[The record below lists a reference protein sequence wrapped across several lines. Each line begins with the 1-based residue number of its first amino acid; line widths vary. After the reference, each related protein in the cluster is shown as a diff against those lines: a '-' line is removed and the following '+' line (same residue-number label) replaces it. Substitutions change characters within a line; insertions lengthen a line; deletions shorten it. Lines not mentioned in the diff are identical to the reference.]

1 MFSLI
6 SKKHLLKLSVNGRS
20 EFPFIF
26 SISVAV
32 SETIAALLAFSSKE
46 SNVLNINM
54 KKPDPD
60 FKMTTDLFFKKI
72 RTYKNLSKEAEF
84 AWQNLLK
91 EKTYKKGENFIRIGQ
106 IPKKVAFV
114 VKGLF
119 SQYYIDDKG
128 ETMIKYFF
136 PEGRIAGSIPATL
149 QQSESFFDIIAL
161 EETTVLEYDF
171 TEFKKLVSTYPDISE
186 FYIRYLEQHWV
197 IDKEPYEV
205 SLRSNLAKVR
215 YADFLRKY
223 PDLVKRLKKHHIAA
237 YLGITPTQLS
247 RIFGYSK

>member
-1 MFSLI
+1 
-6 SKKHLLKLSVNGRS
+6 
-20 EFPFIF
+20 
-26 SISVAV
+26 
-32 SETIAALLAFSSKE
+32 
-46 SNVLNINM
+46 
-54 KKPDPD
+54 
-60 FKMTTDLFFKKI
+60 MTEQFFEKI
-72 RTYKNLSKEAEF
+72 RTYTDLSEGAEN
-84 AWQNLLK
+84 AWRKLLI
-91 EKTYKKGENFIRIGQ
+91 EKTYKRGDNFVSLGQ
-106 IPKKVAFV
+106 KPKNAAFV

-119 SQYYIDDKG
+119 SQYYINDKG
-128 ETMIKYFF
+128 ETVIKYFF

-149 QQSESFFDIIAL
+149 TQSESLFEITAL

-171 TEFKKLVSTYPDISE
+171 NAFKKLVSTFSDVAK
-186 FYIRYLEQHWV
+186 FYIRYLERHWV

-205 SLRSNLAKVR
+205 SLRSDSAKVR

>member
-1 MFSLI
+1 M
-6 SKKHLLKLSVNGRS
+6 HRRYVNL
-20 EFPFIF
+20 
-26 SISVAV
+26 
-32 SETIAALLAFSSKE
+32 AAGIPE
-46 SNVLNINM
+46 
-54 KKPDPD
+54 D
-60 FKMTTDLFFKKI
+60 TTMATEQFFNKI
-72 RTYKNLSKEAEF
+72 RTYTDLSAEAET
-84 AWQNLLK
+84 AWLKLLK
-91 EKTYKKGENFIRIGQ
+91 EKTYQKGDNFIRIGQ
-106 IPKKVAFV
+106 TPKKVAFV

-119 SQYYIDDKG
+119 AQYYINDNG
-128 ETMIKYFF
+128 ETVIKYFF

-149 QQSESFFDIIAL
+149 SQTESLFEITAL
-161 EETTVLEYDF
+161 EDTTVLEYDF
-171 TEFKKLVSTYPDISE
+171 NEFKKLVSAFSDVAR

-205 SLRSNLAKVR
+205 SLRSDSAKIR

>member
-1 MFSLI
+1 
-6 SKKHLLKLSVNGRS
+6 
-20 EFPFIF
+20 
-26 SISVAV
+26 
-32 SETIAALLAFSSKE
+32 
-46 SNVLNINM
+46 
-54 KKPDPD
+54 
-60 FKMTTDLFFKKI
+60 MTTDQFFQKI
-72 RTYKNLSKEAEF
+72 RTYTDLTEEAES

-91 EKTYKKGENFIRIGQ
+91 EKTYRKGDNFISIGH

-114 VKGLF
+114 TKGLF
-119 SQYYIDDKG
+119 SQYYIKDNG
-128 ETMIKYFF
+128 EAIIKYFF

-149 QQSESFFDIIAL
+149 KQSESLFEITAI

-171 TEFKKLVSTYPDISE
+171 IEFKKLVTIYPDIAK

-205 SLRSNLAKVR
+205 SLRSDSAKVR